1 MLDVNWTTDNFTD
14 YENGAEREAQII
26 AENIQKYSKPFICL
40 FGFVGNILSTI
51 IFLSKSQ
58 TKTSC
63 SLYLAARSLSDT
75 GFLISLFCIWLG
87 DMKVNAFKPPGMCQI
102 VVFLS
107 YICAFLSVWFIVAVT
122 FENYIR
128 ICLPMQVNVYCN
140 PRRARMIIVIAVAV
154 SVLLYSFTLWIFA
167 SVPTKT
173 GMMICLPYDEYD
185 DIYQYFIYIDVVVT
199 LVLPT
204 LITMFLMLPITVS
217 LFESLRRQARLSMK
231 SSRPLERRQTAQSIV
246 TKMLFCVSL
255 SFIIL
260 SLPSHV
266 IRLQLTI
273 STFVKQE
280 TYLIEYRTMAI
291 KYIFETIYNL
301 SFAVNFMIYLI
312 FGEKFRSDF
321 RTRFCIRYFR
331 RREQATQTVLSLN
344 NTRSRL
350 TCNGEE
356 SDSLLVISHCATP
369 L

>member
-1 MLDVNWTTDNFTD
+1 MALNST
-14 YENGAEREAQII
+14 YENYTEYESSSERDAHII

-40 FGFVGNILSTI
+40 FGSVGNILSTI

-102 VVFLS
+102 VLFLS
-107 YICAFLSVWFIVAVT
+107 YVCAFLSVWFIVAVT
-122 FENYIR
+122 FENYVR
-128 ICLPMQVNVYCN
+128 ICLPMQVNVYCTT
-140 PRRARMIIVIAVAV
+140 RQARIIIITVISF
-154 SVLLYSFTLWIFA
+154 SVLLYSFTLWITA
-167 SVPTKT
+167 SILSPT
-173 GMMICLPYDEYD
+173 GMTICQPYLEYE

-199 LVLPT
+199 LVIPT
-204 LITMFLMLPITVS
+204 LITIFLMLPITVS
-217 LFESLRRQARLSMK
+217 LIESFRRQARLSKK
-231 SSRPLERRQTAQSIV
+231 SSRPVERRHTAQSIV

-266 IRLQLTI
+266 IRLELTI

-280 TYLIEYRTMAI
+280 TSLIEYTTTAI

-301 SFAVNFMIYLI
+301 SFAINFMIYLL
-312 FGEKFRSDF
+312 FGEKFRTDF
-321 RTRFCIRYFR
+321 QSRFCIRYFR
-331 RREQATQTVLSLN
+331 RREQSTQTVLSLN

-350 TCNGEE
+350 SCNGEN
-356 SDSLLVISHCATP
+356 SDSLLISSQPATA